1 MSAASP
7 TEPTDLALVARVAD
21 GDARAFETLYD
32 RYRTQAFGLALR
44 LTRRPGVA
52 EEVTQDVF
60 VALWRKAGGYDST
73 RGSLAT
79 WLLTAVR
86 NRAIDALRSGSRRD
100 QAVDID
106 SVLDGLQ
113 SDERVDEQVVAQEQS
128 RAARQLLTELPA
140 EQREVIELAYF
151 GGLSQGEIATRV
163 NVPLGTVKGRSRL
176 ALERLRRAVTA
187 ESPLATPG

>member
-1 MSAASP
+1 MTATAP
-7 TEPTDLALVARVAD
+7 AQPTDAALVARVAA
-21 GDARAFETLYD
+21 GDPRAFETLYD

-60 VALWRKAGGYDST
+60 VSLWRKAAGYDPA

-86 NRAIDALRSGSRRD
+86 NRAIDALRSGARRE

-106 SVLDGLQ
+106 SLVEGLQ
-113 SDERVDEQVVAQEQS
+113 SDERVEERVAAHEQS
-128 RAARQLLTELPA
+128 RAARQLLSELPV

-151 GGLSQGEIATRV
+151 GGLSPGEIATRV

-176 ALERLRRAVTA
+176 ALARLRRAVTA